1 MDKQFW
7 LDIPSAD
14 FAVPRGHSVAE
25 LTPELFDLL
34 GSPDAELRDEVA
46 YYTLSAWIERGHYS
60 PEALR
65 AMAER
70 MAANLRVGIGERES
84 DSALLR
90 SFSVLVLSEV
100 LAYDGRLSF
109 LDDAEARSLLDNVL
123 VYLAA
128 EQDLRGYDP
137 RLGWVHACAHTA
149 DALAQFAQH
158 RSVTVEQLLRILEG
172 IGAKMKAPTDH
183 VYLDGEDERMV
194 TAVLAL
200 MRRGL
205 VPVPALGAWADGV
218 AKPAHRDWTTAFVDP
233 RENIARHN
241 ARGFLRSLYLRLAVG
256 PDRPSTADA
265 LLPRLVSTL
274 RALGPIH

>member
-7 LDIPSAD
+7 LDIPLAD

-25 LTPELFDLL
+25 LTPDLLQML

-60 PEALR
+60 PDSLR
-65 AMAER
+65 TMAER
-70 MAANLRVGIGERES
+70 LTDNLRVGIGERDS

-90 SFSVLVLSEV
+90 SFSVLMLAEV

-109 LDDAEARSLLDNVL
+109 LDDAEALGFLDKVL

-137 RLGWVHACAHTA
+137 KVGWIHACAHTA

-158 RSVTVEQLLRILEG
+158 RSVTAEQILRILEG

-183 VYLDGEDERMV
+183 VYLDDEDERMV
-194 TAVLAL
+194 TAVIAL

-205 VPVPALGAWADGV
+205 VPVPALGAWAEGI
-218 AKPAHRDWTTAFVDP
+218 AKPAHRDWTTAFVDQ
-233 RENIARHN
+233 RENTARHN
-241 ARGFLRSLYLRLAVG
+241 ARSFLRSLYLRLAVG
-256 PDRPSTADA
+256 TDRPASADA
-265 LLPRLVSTL
+265 LAKRLVGTL
-274 RALGPIH
+274 RAIGPVH

>member
-7 LDIPSAD
+7 LDIPLAD

-25 LTPELFDLL
+25 LTPELLDML

-60 PEALR
+60 PDSLR

-70 MAANLRVGIGERES
+70 MTNNLRVGIGDRGS
-84 DSALLR
+84 DTALLR
-90 SFSVLVLSEV
+90 SFSVLMLAEV

-109 LDDAEARSLLDNVL
+109 LDDGEALGFLDNVL

-137 RLGWVHACAHTA
+137 TVGWVHTCAHTA

-158 RSVTVEQLLRILEG
+158 RSVTAEQILRILEG

-183 VYLDGEDERMV
+183 VYLDDEDERMV

-205 VPVPALGAWADGV
+205 VPVPALGAWAEGI

-233 RENIARHN
+233 RENVARHN
-241 ARGFLRSLYLRLAVG
+241 ARSFLRSLYLRLAVG
-256 PDRPSTADA
+256 PDRPANADA
-265 LLPRLVSTL
+265 LAKRLVGTL
-274 RALGPIH
+274 RAIGPVH